1 MSAQEMV
8 AGSATQARAMTAR
21 VCLVIAYYE
30 EGQGAV
36 DSLNSVRLEPGDSIV
51 VVDDGSKR
59 LPARDFIPKRVGEV
73 PVILVEL
80 PQNRG
85 IAAALQ
91 AGVMHAPPQAEY
103 IARLDCRDICVE
115 DRFLVQRRHLDAHPE
130 CGIVGSS
137 VVFHDLKGKVL
148 YTHHQ
153 PETHERIRASMR
165 INCAFTHPTVMF
177 RRSVYDAAGGYSEDF
192 PHGEDFALFRA
203 MIQLSQGYNI
213 SRPLVACATMDGG
226 ISERHRHRQLLTR
239 AKIIL
244 RHWDWHPGS
253 VYGLVRALAQ
263 QLTSRNF
270 TSRVKK
276 VLARFERRR

>member
-8 AGSATQARAMTAR
+8 AGSAAQARAMTVR

-91 AGVMHAPPQAEY
+91 ADRE
-103 IARLDCRDICVE
+103 RLLC
-115 DRFLVQRRHLDAHPE
+115 
-130 CGIVGSS
+130 
-137 VVFHDLKGKVL
+137 
-148 YTHHQ
+148 
-153 PETHERIRASMR
+153 
-165 INCAFTHPTVMF
+165 
-177 RRSVYDAAGGYSEDF
+177 
-192 PHGEDFALFRA
+192 
-203 MIQLSQGYNI
+203 
-213 SRPLVACATMDGG
+213 
-226 ISERHRHRQLLTR
+226 
-239 AKIIL
+239 
-244 RHWDWHPGS
+244 
-253 VYGLVRALAQ
+253 
-263 QLTSRNF
+263 
-270 TSRVKK
+270 
-276 VLARFERRR
+276 RRRAPCFPASPPKPRSPYVGPR